1 MFKNIYTFIND
12 ESGQG
17 TAEYLLIL
25 AAAVAIVLIFKKQVV
40 NGIETLAGTV
50 SKELED
56 AVPKIMGTSQ

>member
-25 AAAVAIVLIFKKQVV
+25 AAAVAIVLIFKEKVV
-40 NGIETLAGTV
+40 ETIRGLAQKVGQGLDTTV
-50 SKELED
+50 DQLLK
-56 AVPKIMGTSQ
+56 PGG

>member
-25 AAAVAIVLIFKKQVV
+25 AAAVAIVLIFKDKVV
-40 NGIETLAGTV
+40 KGISQLAGTV
-50 SKELED
+50 SDNLNKSVTE
-56 AVPKIMGTSQ
+56 IMSTK